1 MDFKFIKR
9 NLYANT
15 YVYLYAAKDRYWK
28 INVDIPMPKIIQVFK
43 QDLRSN
49 KLSKYL
55 FKGEFKN
62 FKQAKQFIKE
72 AA

>member
-1 MDFKFIKR
+1 MDLKLIKR
-9 NLYANT
+9 NFYAGT
-15 YVYLYAAKDRYWK
+15 YVYLYAAKNRYWK
-28 INVDIPMPKIIQVFK
+28 ICVDKPMPKIIQVFK

-49 KLSKYL
+49 KLSNYL

-62 FKQAKQFIKE
+62 LKQAKQFIKE